1 MVSAARFP
9 HAADPE
15 DGVCRRLSFHRNSG
29 GSGVAGTRWNC
40 DVEGECAALAS
51 RTISRNRSA
60 IAVVL
65 TGRTPPCADVYE
77 KKTGCR
83 EPHTLPPHLREA
95 FIRLRRTNASRRWK
109 DSLRHTPSCVA
120 ARLRGEAAILRCGW
134 LGGEAAIVRCGS
146 LAGGGG
152 HPALRL
158 ACGGGRP
165 LTVSCAM
172 HPRVGVPQVLHM
184 P

>member
-1 MVSAARFP
+1 M
-9 HAADPE
+9 
-15 DGVCRRLSFHRNSG
+15 CRRLSLHRNSG

-40 DVEGECAALAS
+40 DVEGECAALTI

-65 TGRTPPCADVYE
+65 TGRTHPCADVYE

-120 ARLRGEAAILRCGW
+120 ARLRGEAAILRCG
-134 LGGEAAIVRCGS
+134 S
-146 LAGGGG
+146 LTGGGC

-158 ACGGGRP
+158 AWGGG
-165 LTVSCAM
+165 S
-172 HPRVGVPQVLHM
+172 HPALRLAWGSGRGCSPPCPVGGTGLRLGEAALAIHGISGWVRFLDDFLK
-184 P
+184 

>member
-1 MVSAARFP
+1 MPPARVSSDCAPGAGVKRQLP
-9 HAADPE
+9 RRGKDAIPPPQ

-29 GSGVAGTRWNC
+29 GAGAARTRRNC
-40 DVEGECAALAS
+40 DVEGECAALTI

-60 IAVVL
+60 IAVAL
-65 TGRTPPCADVYE
+65 TGWTHPCADVYE

-134 LGGEAAIVRCGS
+134 LWGE
-146 LAGGGG
+146 
-152 HPALRL
+152 
-158 ACGGGRP
+158 
-165 LTVSCAM
+165 
-172 HPRVGVPQVLHM
+172 VGLSRFRTLCT
-184 P
+184 